1 MAKVLIV
8 DDDEQARLLERHIL
22 ESAGHEPFFAKNGAE
37 AMRLFMRK
45 TPDVVVTDLQ
55 MPGGDG
61 IELIEALVGM
71 FPDVHLE
78 VACRRD
84 DTVERGHVASVG
96 VFDSIDRYATPAP
109 TVVRKPSRKGP
120 KATCG
125 NALRSACRSSQR
137 RCRESRSGYVVGN
150 SPTRAVNIPSVG

>member
-22 ESAGHEPFFAKNGAE
+22 ESAGHELYFAKNGAE

-45 TPDVVVTDLQ
+45 TPDVVVTDLH

-71 FPDVHLE
+71 FSDVRIIAISGTAAELLST
-78 VACRRD
+78 AKMMGAR
-84 DTVERGHVASVG
+84 
-96 VFDSIDRYATPAP
+96 ATLQ
-109 TVVRKPSRKGP
+109 KPVDP
-120 KATCG
+120 QVLLDAVTKA
-125 NALRSACRSSQR
+125 L
-137 RCRESRSGYVVGN
+137 SG
-150 SPTRAVNIPSVG
+150 

>member
-22 ESAGHEPFFAKNGAE
+22 ESAGHELFFAKNGAE

-71 FPDVHLE
+71 FPDVKIIAVSGKGTE
-78 VACRRD
+78 VLNTAKMMGARTALPKPVD
-84 DTVERGHVASVG
+84 PQVLLDAVAE
-96 VFDSIDRYATPAP
+96 
-109 TVVRKPSRKGP
+109 
-120 KATCG
+120 
-125 NALRSACRSSQR
+125 ALS
-137 RCRESRSGYVVGN
+137 
-150 SPTRAVNIPSVG
+150 T

>member
-22 ESAGHEPFFAKNGAE
+22 ESVGHELFFAKNGAE

-71 FPDVHLE
+71 FPE
-78 VACRRD
+78 VYIIAISG
-84 DTVERGHVASVG
+84 TGPTLLSTAKIMGAKTALQKHVDPQVL
-96 VFDSIDRYATPAP
+96 IDAVAE
-109 TVVRKPSRKGP
+109 
-120 KATCG
+120 
-125 NALRSACRSSQR
+125 ALS
-137 RCRESRSGYVVGN
+137 
-150 SPTRAVNIPSVG
+150 T